1 MSGKFLLDTN
11 IIIGIFANDD
21 SIPTS
26 LAEAEEVFVPIVALR
41 ELYYE
46 AYRSRNQRQKIK
58 LNQSLFLKS
67 ALNRTLTKTYKYG
80 VRNERVA

>member
-21 SIPTS
+21 SILTS
-26 LAEAEEVFVPIVALR
+26 LAEAEEVFVPIVAPG
-41 ELYYE
+41 ELYYG

-58 LNQSLFLKS
+58 LNQSLFFEISFKS
-67 ALNRTLTKTYKYG
+67 HTHKNLQIWSPQ
-80 VRNERVA
+80 